1 MSDNYV
7 VYHLHSDL
15 SNGVTNIDS
24 VTKFQEYIDA
34 AKECGMKAMAFSEHG
49 SIFEWWH
56 KKCAIE
62 EAGMKYIHAVEAY
75 LTESLDEKI
84 RDNYHCVLIAKNF
97 EGFKELNKLVS
108 QSFNRKDN
116 HFYYVPRISFEELF
130 NTSENIIFTTACVGG
145 VMHKADE
152 ATRAKF
158 LKFMCQHK
166 DRCFFEVGHHID
178 EKQVKYN
185 QYLKQLSDEYGIP
198 LIAGT
203 DTHVLNEV
211 HEKGRIILQRSKNIY
226 FEGEDKWDLKFHSYP
241 ELVEAYK
248 AQGSLSTEDYLKAIA
263 NTNLLAEMVEE
274 FTLDRNTKYP
284 HIYDKPKETFRQKV
298 MDAKAQHPYINERY
312 SEEEINRVI
321 EEEFEVYEKTQSID
335 FMLLQTYLREWEQKN
350 GIQCGYGRG
359 SVSGSMI
366 AYILGITKMDSLKF
380 DLNFFRFMNPSRVT
394 NADIDTDYSGHD
406 RDKVKSFLLRD
417 HLGLEQI
424 KSSEIITFNTIALK
438 GAVRDVCKALYAP
451 PKEVDDKISAY
462 YKSMSGSGYDGF
474 GGGGLR
480 LPDDLEK
487 ESKKYLSIANYICDN
502 VEANEEKMR
511 QEYPEVFSYVDII
524 NGTIVSIGT
533 HPSGCLVSDL
543 NIEEMVGMCSIATS
557 DYPVSMINMKELDDL
572 MYVKLDILGLDNI
585 GVINETCKIIGIDR
599 LDPDNVDLDDEAVWK
614 SIRDDTTLIFQ
625 WESNSAQAYLKK
637 FMSDKTIATAR
648 SKVPNFSMIKWLS
661 FGNGLL
667 RPACASFRDS
677 VANGEFYDNGLDELN
692 EFLAPEAGRIAMQE
706 TIMQFLVK
714 FCGYSNAES
723 DNVRRA
729 IAKKKGTEKL
739 LPEIEQRFIDY
750 TSEHYE
756 ISKEKC
762 EEVIKPF
769 IQVILDASAYAFS
782 WNHSDAY
789 SLVGYVCGY
798 LRYYYPLE
806 FITAALN
813 IFKDNAEKTAS
824 IVKYAKKAGIKI
836 TSPKFGYSKSDYF
849 FMKEENV
856 IAKGLSSVKYMS
868 ASIADELYELSK
880 KNTYTHFIDLL
891 SDINSYTAVNSRQID
906 ILIKIDYFSK
916 FGNQR
921 ELLRI
926 CDIFEL
932 FKKGTAKQI
941 KQESIKDSPIDTIV
955 KKYSNDKTKS
965 GAESKS
971 YILLDIPAIM
981 RECEQMIKET
991 GMPDLSDLLKVRNF
1005 ADIMG
1010 YTGYVSGKEEDR
1022 RKLYIK
1028 EVYPLKRKKDG
1039 VQFGYSVITQSIG
1052 SGVESRFTVF
1062 NRVFNNDPIKKDDVI
1077 LCTGYER
1084 DGAYFTMTG
1093 YTHIYA

>member
-49 SIFEWWH
+49 SVFEWWH

-62 EAGMKYIHAVEAY
+62 KAGMKYIHAVEAY

-145 VMHKADE
+145 VMHKANE
-152 ATRAKF
+152 TVRSKF

-178 EKQVKYN
+178 EKQVQYN
-185 QYLKQLSDEYGIP
+185 QYLKKLSDEYGIP

-211 HEKGRIILQRSKNIY
+211 HEKGRSILQRSKNIY
-226 FEGEDKWDLKFHSYP
+226 FEGEDKWDLKFHSFP

-248 AQGSLSTEDYLKAIA
+248 LQGSLSKEDYMRAIN
-263 NTNLLAEMVEE
+263 NTNLLADMVEE
-274 FTLDRNTKYP
+274 FTLDTNTKYP
-284 HIYDKPKETFRQKV
+284 HIYDNPKETFRQKV
-298 MDAKAQHPYINERY
+298 MEAKAKNPYIKERY
-312 SEEEINRVI
+312 TEERINKVI

-335 FMLLQTYLREWEQKN
+335 FMLLQTYLREWETAN

-394 NADIDTDYSGHD
+394 NADIDTDYSGKD
-406 RDKVKSFLLRD
+406 RDTVKQFLLRD
-417 HLGLEQI
+417 KMNLPGI
-424 KSSEIITFNTIALK
+424 RSAEIITFNTIAMK
-438 GAVRDVCKALYAP
+438 GAIKDVCRALNVPLDEAQQLSNAVFQND
-451 PKEVDDKISAY
+451 KKQWEIDDKWRS
-462 YKSMSGSGYDGF
+462 
-474 GGGGLR
+474 
-480 LPDDLEK
+480 
-487 ESKKYLSIANYICDN
+487 
-502 VEANEEKMR
+502 
-511 QEYPEVFSYVDII
+511 EYPEVFTYVDIVD
-524 NGTIVSIGT
+524 GTIVSIGT
-533 HPSGCLVSDL
+533 HPSGVLISDL
-543 NIEEMVGMCSIATS
+543 PIDETVGLCSISTS

-585 GVINETCKIIGIDR
+585 GVINETCKILGIDR

-637 FMSDKTIATAR
+637 FMSDKTIAKA
-648 SKVPNFSMIKWLS
+648 KEVNKDFSYIKWLS
-661 FGNGLL
+661 FGNGLI
-667 RPACASFRDS
+667 RPGCASFRDDI
-677 VANGEFYDNGLDELN
+677 ANGNVNITGFKELDDA
-692 EFLAPEAGRIAMQE
+692 LAMTFGRITMQE
-706 TIMQFLVK
+706 DIMRFCK
-714 FCGYSNAES
+714 NFCGYSDAES
-723 DNVRRA
+723 DTVRRG
-729 IAKKKGTEKL
+729 IAKKKGTEQFIGEIHDRFLNFSNTTFNVLTEKL
-739 LPEIEQRFIDY
+739 EEIFPP
-750 TSEHYE
+750 
-756 ISKEKC
+756 
-762 EEVIKPF
+762 IK
-769 IQVILDASAYAFS
+769 QGILDASDYAFS

-789 SLVGYVCGY
+789 SLIGYICGY
-798 LRYYYPLE
+798 LRYYHPIE

-941 KQESIKDSPIDTIV
+941 KKESIKDSPIDTIV

-971 YILLDIPAIM
+971 YILLDIPTIM

-1062 NRVFNNDPIKKDDVI
+1062 NRVFNNDPIQKDDVI